1 MQWEGLTIGLTRSFH
16 DQINNYSYMNRP
28 LKIGLL
34 VDSSNVSTYVN
45 DLAKWAQHQSS
56 VDISHVLI
64 QENTRPPIYKR
75 GIRLLKRQGI
85 WRLLS
90 AVTFLMLTR
99 IEALLIRTRY
109 PIIREHVQRNSIEE
123 IVANSLSITPIASK
137 EGNTVRFSNFD
148 IEKIRALDFDLLIRC
163 GTGILRGEILSAARH
178 GIISFHH
185 GDNRVYRG
193 SPPAFWEVFY
203 RSETTGFT
211 IQQLTEELDGGN
223 VLARGCFPTQPTYL
237 LNQANIYLKSNF
249 FLKKLL
255 SDIADTNKLGDVEPP
270 YPFDKQLFT
279 RPNIWIQIRYV
290 VRTIYAVTWSLIDRA
305 LFCRRENWNIA
316 FARSDWRTLVMR
328 QSVPI
333 LNPSNHFLADPFIVR
348 DNFTDFC
355 FVEDY
360 DYAKNSGVISVYEL
374 NKSKA
379 IPLGEAITEEFHL
392 SFPYIF
398 RFEDE
403 YYMCPQTQGTNDI
416 RLYRNIEFPMEWE
429 LVAVLLDDV
438 SATDTMIF
446 PYGEWWWMLTNIDP
460 FKSDDHSSMLFAFYS
475 DNPLTRTWRSHEMNP
490 VIVDPKRARNA
501 GILYDGDNVYRVS
514 QRQGFGVY
522 GQGTVINRIS
532 ELTPDS
538 FCETEVAAISPDF
551 FTETHGTHHLHSNG
565 HITVFDYVTKSR
577 CNPFSRKF

>member
-1 MQWEGLTIGLTRSFH
+1 
-16 DQINNYSYMNRP
+16 MNAP

-34 VDSSNVSTYVN
+34 VDSSNVSPYVI

-85 WRLLS
+85 WRLFGAIS
-90 AVTFLMLTR
+90 FAMLTKV
-99 IEALLIRTRY
+99 EALLLRNRY
-109 PIIREHVQRNSIEE
+109 EIVKDHVRRASIEE
-123 IVANSLSITPIASK
+123 IVVNSLSITPIVSK
-137 EGNTVRFSNFD
+137 DGNIFRFSYSD
-148 IEKIRALDFDLLIRC
+148 IEKIRVLDFDLLIRC
-163 GTGILRGEILSAARH
+163 GTGILRGEILSASKH

-185 GDNRVYRG
+185 ADNRVYRG

-211 IQQLTEELDGGN
+211 IQQLTEDLDGGN

-237 LNQANIYLKSNF
+237 LNQANIYLRSNF

-255 SDIADTNKLGDVEPP
+255 SDIAEANELTDVEPAYP
-270 YPFDKQLFT
+270 YDKQLFT
-279 RPNIWIQIRYV
+279 RPNVWIQIRYV
-290 VRTIYAVTWSLIDRA
+290 SRTISTLTSSLVDRA
-305 LFCRRENWNIA
+305 IFCRRDNWNIA
-316 FARSDWRTLVMR
+316 FTRSDWRKLVMR

-333 LNPSNHFLADPFIVR
+333 SNPYNHFLADPFIVR
-348 DNFTDFC
+348 SNLTDFC

-360 DYAKNSGVISVYEL
+360 DYVKKLGSISVYEL
-374 NKSKA
+374 KKNKA
-379 IPLGEAITEEFHL
+379 IRLGEAITEDFHL

-403 YYMCPQTQGTNDI
+403 YYMSPQTQGTNDI

-429 LVAVLLDDV
+429 LAAVLLDDV

-460 FKSDDHSSMLFAFYS
+460 FNGGDHSSMLFAFYA
-475 DNPLTRTWRSHEMNP
+475 DNPLTRTWHSHAMNP
-490 VIVDPKRARNA
+490 VIVDPKRGRNA
-501 GILYDGDNVYRVS
+501 GIVYDGDNVYRVS
-514 QRQGFGVY
+514 QRQGFRVY
-522 GQGTVINRIS
+522 GQGTAINRIS

-551 FTETHGTHHLHSNG
+551 FNETHGTHHLHSNG
-565 HITVFDYVTKSR
+565 DITVFDYVTKSR
-577 CNPFSRKF
+577 CNPFSRTF